1 VFQNLNN
8 FIRSI
13 HAYSWWRVGIELLI
27 IGIAVYCVLRFLRGT
42 RGFRLLKGVALLLV
56 ILSLIIR
63 LVADSLGL
71 RTLDLLYRQFLGFA
85 ELAIVV
91 VFQPELRRALMRL
104 GETRL
109 FRSFSVGLEEEIEEL
124 VEGVMFCAKR
134 KIGALVAIE
143 REVALG
149 AIAENGVRL
158 NAELS
163 ATLLDTIFWPNSPLH
178 DLGVIVSGGR
188 IMYAGVQFP
197 LAEPGDIERKLG
209 SRHRAA
215 VGMSQESD
223 AVVLVVS
230 EETGDVSV
238 AESGKLIR
246 KLTPDAL
253 RDLLL
258 ELLGGSNRPDG
269 GTSHADDQANNAF
282 APAPTP
288 AHLDATDAGEPA
300 ASPPSDTHA
309 EPQSEPHPD
318 RPGDHRADPQDQTHQ
333 EHAAARG

>member
-1 VFQNLNN
+1 
-8 FIRSI
+8 
-13 HAYSWWRVGIELLI
+13 
-27 IGIAVYCVLRFLRGT
+27 
-42 RGFRLLKGVALLLV
+42 
-56 ILSLIIR
+56 
-63 LVADSLGL
+63 
-71 RTLDLLYRQFLGFA
+71 
-85 ELAIVV
+85 VV

-143 REVALG
+143 REVGLG

-258 ELLGGSNRPDG
+258 ELLGGSNRPDASPDG
-269 GTSHADDQANNAF
+269 GSSHADDQANNAF

-288 AHLDATDAGEPA
+288 AHLDATDAGEQA
-300 ASPPSDTHA
+300 APPSSETHA
-309 EPQSEPHPD
+309 EPHPESHPD
-318 RPGDHRADPQDQTHQ
+318 HGQTHQ
-333 EHAAARG
+333 EPAAARG

>member
-1 VFQNLNN
+1 MFENLTN
-8 FIRSI
+8 FIRTL
-13 HAYSWWRVGIELLI
+13 HAYSWWRVGIELVI
-27 IGIAVYCVLRFLRGT
+27 IGSVVYWSLRVLRGT
-42 RGFRLLKGVALLLV
+42 RGVRLLKGVALLLV

-63 LVADSLGL
+63 VVADTLGL
-71 RTLDLLYRQFLGFA
+71 GTIDLLYRQFLSFA
-85 ELAIVV
+85 GLAIIV

-109 FRSFSVGLEEEIEEL
+109 FRSFSSAIEQEVDEL
-124 VEGVMFCAKR
+124 VEGLMFCSKR

-143 REVALG
+143 REIGLG
-149 AIAENGVRL
+149 AVAENGVRL
-158 NAELS
+158 DAELS
-163 ATLLDTIFWPNSPLH
+163 STLIETIFWPNSPLH

-197 LAEPGDIERKLG
+197 LAEPGDTERKLG

-223 AVVLVVS
+223 AVVLVCS

-258 ELLGGSNRPDG
+258 ELLGGSRSGGSGGAPSAADTPRP
-269 GTSHADDQANNAF
+269 TEPPPISTNQAG
-282 APAPTP
+282 P
-288 AHLDATDAGEPA
+288 EA
-300 ASPPSDTHA
+300 A
-309 EPQSEPHPD
+309 
-318 RPGDHRADPQDQTHQ
+318 
-333 EHAAARG
+333 